1 MEKKPKRKYY
11 RKCGIC
17 GERFEQSEMV
27 RDEGSETGWLCV
39 DCHIK
44 EHLENEETF

>member
-27 RDEGSETGWLCV
+27 RDKGSETGWLCV
-39 DCHIK
+39 DCHMK
-44 EHLENEETF
+44 EHSENEETF

>member
-17 GERFEQSEMV
+17 GERFEQSNMV
-27 RDEGSETGWLCV
+27 RDKGSETGWICT
-39 DCHIK
+39 DCRAGIYP
-44 EHLENEETF
+44 EYDEEE